1 MSEFSPNV
9 DFKKENVKSVAGFT
23 DNVADT
29 NLRLREKSMSTAGNL
44 KEIAKSEFKVK
55 ADGVLSEE
63 EQDDQSP
70 YTEQEMNAFSVEDKK
85 KFLTE
90 LQNTA
95 KEQNSFK
102 KLENQK
108 NKKEGKA
115 FELALEK
122 RKIEEELKAKFKEF
136 EAKKEAIENQ
146 REVKI
151 ARTEARYQRSE
162 TRLREGTSKERHYL
176 TNEIRNN
183 SAVSEF
189 SENSQ
194 KLKDLESYLGFQ
206 RTDEIQQGLIAK
218 RDEAKVNPDV
228 NELMQKIAELPAKLE
243 EQIQARKQGL
253 INRLGIIEK
262 NTKEELNQLKG
273 LTLTEV
279 NEIKQRLSQVEQE
292 QAKVEQE
299 FDDLEMQIADKQRMQ
314 DSVDILKDDL
324 REFSFKDAKK
334 VTADLEKRSANT
346 VSLEN
351 LSDSEELNKEQL
363 GGIIERAQKI
373 LTSLIEVGDA
383 STKANE
389 NAYLEQEAV
398 LDDEKTKLLGEKEQT
413 HKDLI
418 GELSKPFA
426 DALKK
431 AKEIPDAELEEG
443 ANAIEAFSKLNLKA
457 LGEEQEKAEKKIDKS
472 TDALNKFTAKV
483 EKRFAKLTAKLD
495 RSRVNANNEV
505 YNLLNDKYKDTSEV
519 KKMAQEFQNTDF
531 DQMVQAGSLLK
542 RVFSKIFASRQA

>member
-1 MSEFSPNV
+1 MLEFSPNV

-95 KEQNSFK
+95 KEQDSFK

-243 EQIQARKQGL
+243 EQIQARKQG
-253 INRLGIIEK
+253 
-262 NTKEELNQLKG
+262 
-273 LTLTEV
+273 
-279 NEIKQRLSQVEQE
+279 
-292 QAKVEQE
+292 
-299 FDDLEMQIADKQRMQ
+299 
-314 DSVDILKDDL
+314 
-324 REFSFKDAKK
+324 
-334 VTADLEKRSANT
+334 
-346 VSLEN
+346 
-351 LSDSEELNKEQL
+351 
-363 GGIIERAQKI
+363 
-373 LTSLIEVGDA
+373 
-383 STKANE
+383 
-389 NAYLEQEAV
+389 
-398 LDDEKTKLLGEKEQT
+398 
-413 HKDLI
+413 
-418 GELSKPFA
+418 
-426 DALKK
+426 
-431 AKEIPDAELEEG
+431 
-443 ANAIEAFSKLNLKA
+443 
-457 LGEEQEKAEKKIDKS
+457 
-472 TDALNKFTAKV
+472 
-483 EKRFAKLTAKLD
+483 
-495 RSRVNANNEV
+495 
-505 YNLLNDKYKDTSEV
+505 
-519 KKMAQEFQNTDF
+519 
-531 DQMVQAGSLLK
+531 
-542 RVFSKIFASRQA
+542 